1 MGMSM
6 QGGGSGGSR
15 RRRRGGGGHQLVSE
29 INVTP
34 FVDVMLVLL
43 IIFMVT
49 ATVIVSGVPLDL
61 PESKGQA
68 LNAETQPLTVTV
80 ARNGAIFI
88 NETPVTLDEL
98 QANLNAN
105 AETGTDK
112 PIYVR
117 GDRQTVHD
125 SMMKVLG
132 TIQAAGFRKINLVSL
147 PEGASG

>member
-1 MGMSM
+1 M
-6 QGGGSGGSR
+6 QMQSGGGGSR
-15 RRRRGGGGHQLVSE
+15 RRRRASSAHQPVSE

-49 ATVIVSGVPLDL
+49 ATVIVTGVPLDL

-80 ARNGAIFI
+80 AQTGSIFI
-88 NETPVTLDEL
+88 NETPVTLEEL
-98 QANLNAN
+98 AANLNAN

-117 GDRQTVHD
+117 GDRLAVHD

-147 PEGASG
+147 PEGNGG